1 MRKTKNDWQNIFKQ
15 HKESGLTIKV
25 FCKQNKISSSSFY
38 KYKQLVPC
46 QSEFV
51 QAKVVRGTSIT
62 KQEVALSNT
71 GSVITLETSAG
82 CLSLPKSTSPSFL
95 IQLLKGLS

>member
-15 HKESGLTIKV
+15 QKESGLTIKV

-38 KYKQLVPC
+38 KYKQLVPF

-51 QAKVVRGTSIT
+51 QAKSVRGAIT

-71 GSVITLETSAG
+71 GSVITLKTPAG
-82 CLSLPKSTSPSFL
+82 CLSLPKSTTPAFL

>member
-15 HKESGLTIKV
+15 QKDSDLTIKE
-25 FCKQNKISSSSFY
+25 FCKQNKISPASFF
-38 KYKQLVPC
+38 KYKQLLPS

-51 QAKVVRGTSIT
+51 QAKVVRKTSIS
-62 KQEVALSNT
+62 KEEVEISNPA
-71 GSVITLETSAG
+71 SAITLKTSAG
-82 CLSLPKSTSPSFL
+82 CLSLPKSTTPAFL

>member
-15 HKESGLTIKV
+15 QKDSDLTIKE
-25 FCKQNKISSSSFY
+25 FCKQNKISPASFF
-38 KYKQLVPC
+38 KYKQLLPS

-51 QAKVVRGTSIT
+51 QAKVVKGASIT
-62 KQEVALSNT
+62 KQEIEVSNT
-71 GSVITLETSAG
+71 ASVITLETSAG
-82 CLSLPKSTSPSFL
+82 CLSLPKSTTPAFL